1 MDAMRLLGG
10 LLGNNAL
17 GSSMGGQVLN
27 TLSRSLGGGGR
38 RTSSTASL
46 LGGLAVAAVQHYMR
60 SSSAG
65 RAGGASRSGG
75 GWPGGG
81 GMPDLAGLMGAS
93 PPPSPEPARANEQ
106 ALLLA
111 EAMIAAARADGHVD
125 QEEQQR
131 ILQHLGELDAEERDF
146 IREVMA
152 RPVDVDDLVRRTPAE
167 LRGSVYGVSVA
178 AIRVDTME
186 EARYL
191 RELAARLGLDH
202 QTVAQ
207 IHGELGVP
215 PPVPG

>member
-38 RTSSTASL
+38 RGGTAASL

-60 SSSAG
+60 SSSAN
-65 RAGGASRSGG
+65 RSGG
-75 GWPGGG
+75 AQPGGSGG

-93 PPPSPEPARANEQ
+93 PPPPPEPARANEQ

-152 RPVDVDDLVRRTPAE
+152 KPVDVDDLARRTPAE
-167 LRGSVYGVSVA
+167 LRASVYGVSVA

-202 QTVAQ
+202 QAVAQ

>member
-27 TLSRSLGGGGR
+27 TLSRSLGGRRRGG
-38 RTSSTASL
+38 TAASL

-60 SSSAG
+60 SGSAG
-65 RAGGASRSGG
+65 RSAGTRPGVGA
-75 GWPGGG
+75 G
-81 GMPDLAGLMGAS
+81 GMPDLAALMGTS
-93 PPPSPEPARANEQ
+93 PPPLPEPARADAQ

-131 ILQHLGELDAEERDF
+131 ILQHLGELDAEEKQF

-152 RPVDVDDLVRRTPAE
+152 RPVDVEDLARRTPPE
-167 LRGSVYGVSVA
+167 LRDAVYGVSLA
-178 AIRVDTME
+178 AIRVDTAE

-191 RELAARLGLDH
+191 RELASKLGLDP
-202 QTVAQ
+202 QSVAR
-207 IHGELGVP
+207 IHNELGVP